1 MAMYI
6 PSRLHPSSM
15 TWPSFAEG
23 REVSCK
29 ESDGGQYPSL
39 LPKPDV
45 CFLVLGAGIE
55 VRSHRVGGQECI
67 LHFKQ
72 DVIKSGYFARA
83 CVF

>member
-6 PSRLHPSSM
+6 PSRSHPSSM

-23 REVSCK
+23 REGSCK
-29 ESDGGQYPSL
+29 ESDVGQYPSL

-55 VRSHRVGGQECI
+55 VGTHRVGGQECI

-72 DVIKSGYFARA
+72 YVIKPGYYARA
-83 CVF
+83 